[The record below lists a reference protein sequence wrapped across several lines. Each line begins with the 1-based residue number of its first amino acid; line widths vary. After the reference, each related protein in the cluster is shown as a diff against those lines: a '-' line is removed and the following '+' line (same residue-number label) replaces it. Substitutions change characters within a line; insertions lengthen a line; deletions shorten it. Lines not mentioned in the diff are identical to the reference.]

1 MRNRGGDRMLDLA
14 PTSLQR
20 GVADIGGA
28 QISLA
33 QCQLDDDRD
42 IALTEAWRL
51 LSADEVLRARRFRF
65 EADQSRYVRG
75 RGFLRIMLG
84 QACGQPP
91 ARVVFGTGAQGKPF
105 LQGSDLAFNLSHSR
119 DLAVLVISR
128 FTPLG
133 IDLEFID
140 RAADIVGLTQTCLT
154 SAEADVLVA
163 LPEEARRA
171 RFFAFWTAKEARMK
185 LTGEG
190 MSLPPRRIALDL
202 HAGHPIGYLHPDTPA
217 AQAVFPDLGHP
228 GAVCCLALAQGAVPV
243 IARLRMEAACDVTF

>member
-1 MRNRGGDRMLDLA
+1 MLDLA
-14 PTSLQR
+14 PDPLPR
-20 GVADIGGA
+20 GVADIGARPIGLA
-28 QISLA
+28 QIGLA
-33 QCQLDDDRD
+33 LCQLDTDHD
-42 IALTEAWRL
+42 IALTKAWGL
-51 LSADEVLRARRFRF
+51 LSPDELLRARRFHFDR
-65 EADQSRYVRG
+65 DRTRYVRG

-91 ARVVFGTGAQGKPF
+91 SRLVFGTGAQGKPF
-105 LQGSDLAFNLSHSR
+105 LLDSDLAFNLSHSR

-140 RAADIVGLTQTCLT
+140 RAADIAGLAQTCLT
-154 SAEADVLVA
+154 PAEADILA
-163 LPEEARRA
+163 GLPEEARRA

-190 MSLPPRRIALDL
+190 MSLPPRQIALDL

-217 AQAVFPDLGHP
+217 AQAVFLDLGHS
-228 GAVCCLALAQGAVPV
+228 GAVCCLALAQGAVPA